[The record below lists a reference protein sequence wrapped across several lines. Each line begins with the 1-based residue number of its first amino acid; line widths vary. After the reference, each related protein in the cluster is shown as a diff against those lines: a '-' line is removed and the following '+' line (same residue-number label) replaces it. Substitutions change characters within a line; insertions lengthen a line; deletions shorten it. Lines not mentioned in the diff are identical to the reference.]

1 MADRKRVLT
10 GVKPTGVPHI
20 GNYLGA
26 IRPAL
31 ELTKTHD
38 AFLFIADLHALTTRQ
53 DPNRV
58 TEDTYSVAATWLAC
72 GLDPAKSTFYKQSDI
87 PEVATLSWI
96 LSCFTPFG
104 LLLRAHSFVEALQKE
119 QGGKEDVRKAIK
131 EALTDTDALEGMSDA
146 GFLDIN
152 HGVFAYPVLMAAD
165 ILIMDADVVPVGKDQ
180 KQHLEITQEAARKLN
195 HVAGKEVLKIPAAK
209 IDEDVMTVPGLDG
222 RKMSKSYDNTIEI
235 FSTDKQLRKK
245 INEIKTDSTP
255 YGEPLKTEGETVFAL
270 YKLFASPEQ
279 TAELSRR
286 YAAGKKADGGPF
298 GWGDAKG
305 ALHELIL
312 DRLGP
317 ARKEY
322 GRLMDDKP
330 YIRRL
335 LTEGAEKARVIA
347 SATLSRVVDAMGIV
361 R

>member
-53 DPNRV
+53 DPKKL

-72 GLDPAKSTFYKQSDI
+72 GVDPAKTTFYKQSDL
-87 PEVATLSWI
+87 PEVTTLAWI
-96 LSCFTPFG
+96 LSCVTPFG
-104 LLLRAHSFVEALQKE
+104 LLNRAH
-119 QGGKEDVRKAIK
+119 AIK
-131 EALTDTDALEGMSDA
+131 DARAKGATDE
-146 GFLDIN
+146 DIN
-152 HGVFAYPVLMAAD
+152 NGVFSYPVLMAAD
-165 ILIMDADVVPVGKDQ
+165 ILLFDIDVVPVGKDQ
-180 KQHLEITQEAARKLN
+180 KQHLEIAQEAARKLN
-195 HVAGKEVLKIPAAK
+195 NLVGKEVLKTPAAK

-235 FSTDKQLRKK
+235 FSTDKQLESKVMS
-245 INEIKTDSTP
+245 IKTDSTS
-255 YGEPLKTEGETVFAL
+255 YGDPLKSEGETIFQL
-270 YKLFASPEQ
+270 YQLLATPERARVLARQ
-279 TAELSRR
+279 YATGRRDPDQPDTAFPDP
-286 YAAGKKADGGPF
+286 KKNYF
-298 GWGDAKG
+298 GWGNAKK
-305 ALHELIL
+305 ALYEVIQE
-312 DRLGP
+312 RLGP

-322 GRLMDDKP
+322 AKLIEDKP
-330 YIRRL
+330 YLRKL
-335 LTEGAEKARVIA
+335 LAEGAERARATGSVVLARV
-347 SATLSRVVDAMGIV
+347 SDALGIV